1 MSAAAAEDRP
11 PYDAEGPT
19 SEWKERLPRSE
30 RIART
35 LSAFANGVGGS
46 LWVGVRDDGVA
57 VGVEAT
63 GEVVA
68 ELRRI
73 AASLVTPPA
82 RVEVSVVPFRERL
95 LVHCRVAAV
104 ESADRPVLAP
114 GRDGV
119 ATAYV
124 RDGESTRRVDRATLR
139 TWERGSARRSLDT
152 RTRRVLRELAALL
165 RGGHSGPTLGD
176 LARAARMGQRAARR
190 AVVELV
196 GAGLVTDRGAGR
208 YGLTP
213 EGHERARR
221 R

>member
-1 MSAAAAEDRP
+1 MSAPTADDRP

-19 SEWKERLPRSE
+19 SEWKERMPRSE

-35 LSAFANGVGGS
+35 FSAFANGVGGS
-46 LWVGVRDDGVA
+46 LWVGVRDDGA
-57 VGVEAT
+57 TVGVEAT

-73 AASLVTPPA
+73 AESLVTPPV
-82 RVEVSVVPFRERL
+82 RVEVSVVPFRDRR
-95 LVHCRVAAV
+95 LVHCRVAAA
-104 ESADRPVLAP
+104 EGGDRPVLAP

-124 RDGESTRRVDRATLR
+124 RDGASTRRAGRATLR
-139 TWERGSARRSLDT
+139 TWERGSVRRQLDT
-152 RTRRVLRELAALL
+152 KTRRVLRELATLL

-190 AVVELV
+190 AIVELV
-196 GAGLVTDRGAGR
+196 GAGLATERSEGR